1 MTRHALVIVADR
13 RAAQA
18 LLADAIALA
27 AGDQADG
34 GTYVDTVIPL
44 VVPAT
49 LPIDARAP
57 GLVAELDA
65 LRAAAVEALWALGV
79 DGRAEVVPCR
89 GLRTLVAAAAEHDH
103 VVLVGSAGRL
113 LTRRLRSAAPAL
125 TTLPGPRRHRWQ
137 RRPRPHTSATAAPIG
152 SVGQVQR

>member
-1 MTRHALVIVADR
+1 MTLHALVIVCDR
-13 RAAQA
+13 HAARG
-18 LLADAIALA
+18 LLPDAIALA
-27 AGDQADG
+27 AGGEQAAG
-34 GTYVDTVIPL
+34 ETYVDTVIPL

-49 LPIDARAP
+49 LPINAQPPR
-57 GLVAELDA
+57 LVAELDG

-89 GLRTLVAAAAEHDH
+89 SLRDLVATAALHDH

-113 LTRRLRSAAPAL
+113 LTRRLQSATPAL
-125 TTLPGPRRHRWQ
+125 TTLAAPRRHRWQ
-137 RRPRPHTSATAAPIG
+137 RRSRLHTTTAAPIG

>member
-1 MTRHALVIVADR
+1 MTWYALVIVADR
-13 RAAQA
+13 RAARA
-18 LLADAIALA
+18 LLPEAIALA
-27 AGDQADG
+27 AGEQPDG
-34 GTYVDTVIPL
+34 ATYVDTVIPL

-49 LPIDARAP
+49 LPIDAQPPRLA
-57 GLVAELDA
+57 AELDA

-89 GLRTLVAAAAEHDH
+89 SLRSLIAIAAAHDH

-125 TTLPGPRRHRWQ
+125 TTLPGPGRHRWQ
-137 RRPRPHTSATAAPIG
+137 RWPRPRTAGAAPIG
-152 SVGQVQR
+152 NVGQVRR